1 MAPEIIG
8 GRYRL
13 ERPLGSGG
21 MGEVHL
27 ARDLLLNRQVAV
39 KFPKVGVD
47 DDDDRSTLER
57 FRQEALS
64 AAALDHPFVCKVHE
78 VGEDCGRAYLVM
90 EYLEGQTL
98 DVHLR
103 QGLLSL
109 RQAVEFM
116 CELAQALDVAHQRR
130 VLHRDL
136 KPANVMVS
144 THGHVKVLDFGLAK
158 SARPEPTGDPT
169 TTDTVV
175 LTDRGTRI
183 GTPAYM
189 SPEQVVGGELD
200 ARSDIFSLGTIYY
213 QMMTGAHPFTRPTN
227 STTMTAVVKDPP
239 GGGTRDLDS
248 VAGVAVVVLKMLAKE
263 PADRYQSVSD
273 LLVDLEPIRERSWSS
288 ASGTRPASGARPPS
302 GIEPPERTPF
312 VAREAELAELAKM
325 LERMQNGHGGLALLS
340 GESGVGKTRLAREL
354 HRLGREQGCL
364 VLSGQCVEQ
373 QGAPPY
379 GPFVEIVEHAARQV
393 LQDVRAAIGEEA
405 PEIATIVP
413 GLRRFYPDI
422 PPASNVPAE
431 YQRRLLFPA
440 YVDFTR
446 RLSIRLATVVLID
459 DLQWADESTLQL
471 LQELAPHLG
480 SMRVLVVATCR
491 DKGVEAERP
500 FYRTLEALI
509 RLPPVSRVN
518 LKRLTSSGVDKMLT
532 ALSGATPPS
541 PLVRAVFEETDGN
554 AFFVEEVYQ
563 HLLDEGRLFDA
574 DGKWKTA
581 LRGEP
586 IQVPESVRL
595 VITRRVQRL
604 GDAARKVL
612 TAAAVLGRAFPL
624 DLLTALVDLEDE
636 VVIEAI
642 EESERAHLVM
652 AEGQRSSRYLF
663 SHELVR
669 STLVSGLSAPR
680 RQRLHLRVADVL
692 EKLHAPASEAQAAAM
707 AHHLYQA
714 GGSADSSRTA
724 FWLKAAAERAYAAG
738 AFEEVLDLVDRLL
751 KLETGS
757 APAGTEAEEMQ
768 ARALMGLGRPAE
780 AIPALTRALE
790 HFTEQHDDGGIARV
804 SLALAFSQFWRARI
818 DQGVDVLTNGL
829 VALSAGARKERCQ
842 LQAELAT
849 ALVSLEHFE
858 QARML
863 YSEAM
868 TAAEE
873 LSDPHTLGLVLT
885 ARTNGLRSMHRL
897 NEVIQTG
904 QRAQA
909 ALDRTQSGQR
919 AETARNLALSYA
931 YSGRFAELDAVLHEI
946 ERTANRVGHF
956 GALWVASR
964 ARAAAD
970 LASTGNIEAFR
981 RQTEADLQGP
991 AQWRFVTQLPL
1002 GVATFYLGD
1011 VDTARTVLN
1020 AAAAEQPARSSWVGV
1035 AEANLLATWAFT
1047 GDAEAAHRAYD
1058 RVSPMLA
1065 RADSPNL
1072 AGRWLALM
1080 AAVPA
1085 LRLIDDRA
1093 AAAALYPTTLRLIET
1108 GQVHDMVTIGPN
1120 TPRLSAA
1127 LAAEAGGLIDE
1138 AKGHFEIA
1146 LTAAERLSH
1155 RLLLPTVKYWYGRM
1169 LAGTNEADDRA
1180 RGRALLEQAA
1190 REFRDLKM
1198 PIHTGLAERAL
1209 ASLS

>member
-1 MAPEIIG
+1 MAPETVG

-27 ARDLLLNRQVAV
+27 ARDLLLNRPVAV
-39 KFPKVGVD
+39 KFPKMGE
-47 DDDDRSTLER
+47 DDDRTTLER
-57 FRQEALS
+57 FRQEALA

-78 VGEDCGRAYLVM
+78 VGEDSGRAYLVM
-90 EYLEGQTL
+90 EYLEGYTL

-103 QGLLSL
+103 QGLLPL

-158 SARPEPTGDPT
+158 TRREATADPT

-189 SPEQVVGGELD
+189 SPEQVVGGDLD

-213 QMMTGAHPFTRPTN
+213 QMMTGAHPFLRPTN
-227 STTMTAVVKDPP
+227 STTMTAVVKDEPA
-239 GGGTRDLDS
+239 GGTRDLDS
-248 VAGVAVVVLKMLAKE
+248 VPGVAVVVSRMLAKE
-263 PADRYQSVSD
+263 PADRYQSVAD

-288 ASGTRPASGARPPS
+288 PGSGTRTASGTRPPS

-312 VAREAELAELAKM
+312 VAREAELAELVKM
-325 LERMQNGHGGLALLS
+325 LERMQDGYGGLALLS

-354 HRLGREQGCL
+354 HRLGRERGCL

-379 GPFVEIVEHAARQV
+379 APFVEIVEHAARQAP
-393 LQDVRAAIGEEA
+393 QDVRVAVGAS
-405 PEIATIVP
+405 PEIATMVP

-422 PPASNVPAE
+422 PPASIVPAE

-446 RLSIRLATVVLID
+446 RLAMRLPTVALID

-500 FYRTLEALI
+500 FYRTLETLI
-509 RLPPVSRVN
+509 RLPPVARLN

-532 ALSGATPPS
+532 ALSGNTPPP

-604 GDAARKVL
+604 SETARRVL
-612 TAAAVLGRAFPL
+612 TAAAVIGRAFPL
-624 DLLTALVDLEDE
+624 DLLAAVVDLEDDA
-636 VVIEAI
+636 VIDAI
-642 EESERAHLVM
+642 EESDSAHLVT
-652 AEGQRSSRYLF
+652 AEGHRSSRYLF

-692 EKLHAPASEAQAAAM
+692 ERLHAPATEAHAAAM
-707 AHHLYQA
+707 SHHLYQA
-714 GGSADSSRTA
+714 GGLADSSRTVL
-724 FWLKAAAERAYAAG
+724 WLKAAAERAYAAG

-751 KLETGS
+751 KLDTGS
-757 APAGTEAEEMQ
+757 APAVTEAEEMQ
-768 ARALMGLGRPAE
+768 ARALLGLGRPAE

-790 HFTEQHDDGGIARV
+790 RFTDQHDDAGIGRV

-829 VALSAGARKERCQ
+829 LALSAGARRERCQ

-858 QARML
+858 QARLL
-863 YSEAM
+863 YAEAM
-868 TAAEE
+868 TAAEQ
-873 LSDPHTLGLVLT
+873 LNDAHTLGLVLT

-897 NEVIQTG
+897 NDVIQTG

-909 ALDRTQSGQR
+909 ALDRTQSWQR

-931 YSGRFAELDAVLHEI
+931 YAGRFADLDSVLHEI

-970 LASTGNIEAFR
+970 LASSGNIESFR

-1011 VDTARTVLN
+1011 VEAARTVLN

-1047 GDAEAAHRAYD
+1047 GDAETAQRAYL

-1085 LRLIDDRA
+1085 LMLIDNRA
-1093 AAAALYPTTLRLIET
+1093 AAAALYPTTLKLIET

-1127 LAAEAGGLIDE
+1127 LAAQAGGLIEE
-1138 AKGHFEIA
+1138 ARGHFEVA
-1146 LTAAERLSH
+1146 LQTAERLSH
-1155 RLLLPTVKYWYGRM
+1155 RLLLPAVKYWYGRM
-1169 LAGTNEADDRA
+1169 LAGADGADDRA
-1180 RGRALLEQAA
+1180 RGYALLDLAA
-1190 REFRDLKM
+1190 KEFRDLKM
-1198 PIHTGLAERAL
+1198 PIHTALAERAL
-1209 ASLS
+1209 ASLP

>member
-1 MAPEIIG
+1 MAAETVG
-8 GRYRL
+8 GRYQL

-27 ARDLLLNRQVAV
+27 ARDLLLNRPVAI
-39 KFPKVGVD
+39 KFPRMGD
-47 DDDDRSTLER
+47 DDDLTTLDR
-57 FRQEALS
+57 FRREALS

-78 VGEDCGRAYLVM
+78 VGEDGGRAYLVM

-98 DVHLR
+98 DNHLR
-103 QGLLSL
+103 QGLIPQ

-158 SARPEPTGDPT
+158 TTRPQPSGDPNNNE
-169 TTDTVV
+169 TVV
-175 LTDRGTRI
+175 LTDRGTRL

-189 SPEQVVGGELD
+189 APEQVVGDDLD

-213 QMMTGAHPFTRPTN
+213 QMMTGAHPFLRPTN
-227 STTMTAVVKDPP
+227 STTMTAIVKDPP
-239 GGGTRDLDS
+239 AGGTRDLDS
-248 VAGVAVVVLKMLAKE
+248 VPGVAAVVSRMLAKE
-263 PADRYQSVSD
+263 PGQRYQSVAD
-273 LLVDLEPIRERSWSS
+273 LLVDLEPIRERSWSTP
-288 ASGTRPASGARPPS
+288 AAGTRPAS

-312 VAREAELAELAKM
+312 VARDAELGELVKM
-325 LERMQNGHGGLALLS
+325 LERMLAGHGGLVLIS

-354 HRLGREQGCL
+354 HRFGRDRGCL
-364 VLSGQCVEQ
+364 VLGGQCVEQ

-379 GPFVEIVEHAARQV
+379 GPFVEIVEQAARQV
-393 LQDVRAAIGEEA
+393 LLELRVAIGEA
-405 PEIATIVP
+405 SPEIATIVP

-422 PPASNVPAE
+422 PPAPIVPAE
-431 YQRRLLFPA
+431 YQRRMLFPA

-459 DLQWADESTLQL
+459 DLHWADESTLQL
-471 LQELAPHLG
+471 LQELTPHLA

-491 DKGVEAERP
+491 DKGLEADLP

-509 RLPPVSRVN
+509 RLPSVARIN

-532 ALSGATPPS
+532 ALSGSTPP
-541 PLVRAVFEETDGN
+541 PRLVRTVFEETDGN

-563 HLLDEGRLFDA
+563 HLLDEGRLFEE

-604 GDAARKVL
+604 GETARRVL

-624 DLLTALVDLEDE
+624 ELLAAVVDLVDD
-636 VVIEAI
+636 VVIDAI
-642 EESERAHLVM
+642 EESERAHLVL
-652 AEGQRSSRYLF
+652 AEGDRSSRYLF

-692 EKLHAPASEAQAAAM
+692 ERLQAPATDAPHAAAL

-714 GGSADSSRTA
+714 GGSAEASRTV

-751 KLETGS
+751 KLDSGS
-757 APAGTEAEEMQ
+757 VPEAITEAEEMQ
-768 ARALMGLGRPAE
+768 AKALIGLGRPAE

-790 HFTEQHDDGGIARV
+790 RFTDQHDDAGIARV
-804 SLALAFSQFWRARI
+804 SIALALSQFWRARL
-818 DQGVDVLTNGL
+818 DQGVSVLTNGL
-829 VALSAGARKERCQ
+829 LALSPGARPERCQ

-849 ALVSLEHFE
+849 ALVSLEQFD
-858 QARML
+858 QARL
-863 YSEAM
+863 FYAEAI
-868 TAAEE
+868 TAAEA
-873 LSDPHTLGLVLT
+873 LDDGHTLGLVLT
-885 ARTNGLRSMHRL
+885 ARTNGLRGMHRL
-897 NEVIQTG
+897 EDVIRTG

-909 ALDRTQSGQR
+909 VLDRTQSWQR
-919 AETARNLALSYA
+919 AETARNLALTYA
-931 YSGRFAELDAVLHEI
+931 NMGRFADLDSVQSEI

-956 GALWVASR
+956 GAQWVASR

-970 LASTGNIEAFR
+970 LASSGNIEAFR
-981 RQTEADLQGP
+981 SQTEADLQGP

-1002 GVATFYLGD
+1002 GVSTFYLGD

-1047 GDAEAAHRAYD
+1047 GDAETAHRAYL

-1065 RADSPNL
+1065 RGDTPNL

-1085 LRLIDDRA
+1085 LRLIDHRA
-1093 AAAALYPTTLRLIET
+1093 AAAALYPTTLALIET

-1127 LAAEAGGLIDE
+1127 LAAEAAGLLD
-1138 AKGHFEIA
+1138 AARAHFEAA
-1146 LTAAERLSH
+1146 LETSERLPH
-1155 RLLLPTVKYWYGRM
+1155 RLLQPTVKYWYGRM
-1169 LAGTNEADDRA
+1169 LVATDADGRA
-1180 RGRALLEQAA
+1180 RGRRLLEQAA
-1190 REFRDLKM
+1190 QEFRDLKM
-1198 PIHTGLAERAL
+1198 PIHSGLADRAL
-1209 ASLS
+1209 AAL

>member
-1 MAPEIIG
+1 
-8 GRYRL
+8 
-13 ERPLGSGG
+13 

-27 ARDLLLNRQVAV
+27 ARDLLLNRPVAI
-39 KFPKVGVD
+39 KFPRMI

-57 FRQEALS
+57 FRQEALA

-78 VGEDCGRAYLVM
+78 VGEDHGRAYLVM

-103 QGLLSL
+103 QGLVPL

-116 CELAQALDVAHQRR
+116 FELAQALDVAHQRG

-158 SARPEPTGDPT
+158 TARSEPAVDPT

-175 LTDRGTRI
+175 LTDRGTRL

-189 SPEQVVGGELD
+189 SPEQVVGGGLD
-200 ARSDIFSLGTIYY
+200 ARSDLFSLGTIYY
-213 QMMTGAHPFTRPTN
+213 QMMTGVHPFLRPTN

-239 GGGTRDLDS
+239 AGGTRDLDS
-248 VAGVAVVVLKMLAKE
+248 VPGVAAVVFRMLAKE
-263 PADRYQSVSD
+263 PGDRYQSVSD
-273 LLVDLEPIRERSWSS
+273 LLIDLGPIRERSWSS
-288 ASGTRPASGARPPS
+288 PSGVRPAS

-312 VAREAELAELAKM
+312 VAREAELAELMKM
-325 LERMQNGHGGLALLS
+325 LDRMQAGYGGLALLS

-354 HRLGREQGCL
+354 HRLARERGCL
-364 VLSGQCVEQ
+364 VLSGPCVEQ

-393 LQDVRAAIGEEA
+393 LQDVRVAVGEA
-405 PEIATIVP
+405 SPEIATIVP

-422 PPASNVPAE
+422 PSAAIVPAE

-446 RLSIRLATVVLID
+446 RLSIRLPIVVLID

-509 RLPPVSRVN
+509 RLPPVARLN
-518 LKRLTSSGVDKMLT
+518 LKRLTSAGVNKMLT
-532 ALSGATPPS
+532 ALSGSTPPP

-604 GDAARKVL
+604 GDTARRVL
-612 TAAAVLGRAFPL
+612 TAAAVIGRAFPL
-624 DLLTALVDLEDE
+624 DLLTTVVDLDDDA
-636 VVIEAI
+636 VIDAI
-642 EESERAHLVM
+642 EEAERAHLVV
-652 AEGQRSSRYLF
+652 AEGERSSRYLF

-669 STLVSGLSAPR
+669 STLVSGLSVPR

-692 EKLHAPASEAQAAAM
+692 ERLQAPATEAQAAAM

-714 GGSADSSRTA
+714 GGAADASRTV

-751 KLETGS
+751 KLNTGS
-757 APAGTEAEEMQ
+757 ALAVTQAEEMQ
-768 ARALMGLGRPAE
+768 AKALIGLGRPAE

-790 HFTEQHDDGGIARV
+790 RFIDQHDDAGIARV
-804 SLALAFSQFWRARI
+804 SLALAFSQFWRARL

-829 VALSAGARKERCQ
+829 LALSAGALPERCQ

-849 ALVSLEHFE
+849 ALVSLEQFE
-858 QARML
+858 PARLL
-863 YSEAM
+863 YAEAM
-868 TAAEE
+868 TAAEQ
-873 LSDPHTLGLVLT
+873 LKDAHTLGLVLT

-897 NEVIQTG
+897 EEVIHAGHRTQG
-904 QRAQA
+904 V
-909 ALDRTQSGQR
+909 LDRTQSWQR

-931 YSGRFAELDAVLHEI
+931 YLGRFADLDSVLHEI
-946 ERTANRVGHF
+946 ERTANRAGHF
-956 GALWVASR
+956 GAQWVASR

-970 LASTGNIEAFR
+970 VASSGNIEAFR
-981 RQTEADLQGP
+981 LLTEADLQGP

-1002 GVATFYLGD
+1002 GVATFYLGE
-1011 VDTARTVLN
+1011 VDAARTMLN
-1020 AAAAEQPARSSWVGV
+1020 AAAAEQPARSSWAGV
-1035 AEANLLATWAFT
+1035 AEANLLAIWAFI
-1047 GDAEAAHRAYD
+1047 GDTETANRAYL
-1058 RVSPMLA
+1058 RVAPMLA

-1072 AGRWLALM
+1072 TGRWLALM

-1085 LRLIDDRA
+1085 LRLMDDRA
-1093 AAAALYPTTLRLIET
+1093 AAAALYPATLKLIET

-1127 LAAEAGGLIDE
+1127 LAAEAAGLIEE
-1138 AKGHFEIA
+1138 ARGHFEAA
-1146 LTAAERLSH
+1146 LRAAGRLPH
-1155 RLLLPTVKYWYGRM
+1155 RLLQPTVKYWYGRM
-1169 LAGTNEADDRA
+1169 LAGTDGVDGRA
-1180 RGRALLEQAA
+1180 RARDLLEQAA
-1190 REFRDLKM
+1190 REFRELKM
-1198 PIHTGLAERAL
+1198 PIHTGLAERAVKGIW
-1209 ASLS
+1209 

>member
-1 MAPEIIG
+1 MAPQTVG

-13 ERPLGSGG
+13 ERPLGIGG

-27 ARDLLLNRQVAV
+27 AQDLLLNRPVAI
-39 KFPKVGVD
+39 KFPKIGD
-47 DDDDRSTLER
+47 ENDRTTLER

-78 VGEDCGRAYLVM
+78 VGEDNGRAFLVM

-98 DVHLR
+98 AVSLQ
-103 QGLLSL
+103 QGLVPL

-116 CELAQALDVAHQRR
+116 CELAQALDVAHRR
-130 VLHRDL
+130 GVLHRDL
-136 KPANVMVS
+136 KPTNVMVS

-158 SARPEPTGDPT
+158 IARPEAAGDPE

-175 LTDRGTRI
+175 ITDRGTRL

-189 SPEQVVGGELD
+189 SPEQVVGADLD
-200 ARSDIFSLGTIYY
+200 ARSDIFALGTIYY
-213 QMMTGAHPFTRPTN
+213 QLMAGAHPFLRPTN
-227 STTMTAVVKDPP
+227 STTMTAIVKDPP
-239 GGGTRDLDS
+239 AGGTRDLDS
-248 VAGVAVVVLKMLAKE
+248 VPGVAAVVGRMLAKE
-263 PADRYQSVSD
+263 PADRYQSMADV
-273 LLVDLEPIRERSWSS
+273 LVDLGPIRERSWSTPTPGS
-288 ASGTRPASGARPPS
+288 RPPS
-302 GIEPPERTPF
+302 AIEPPERTPF
-312 VAREAELAELAKM
+312 VAREAELAELLKM
-325 LERMQNGHGGLALLS
+325 LERMLVGYGGLVLLS

-354 HRLGREQGCL
+354 HRLGRERGCL
-364 VLSGQCVEQ
+364 LLSGQCVEQ

-379 GPFVEIVEHAARQV
+379 GPFVEIVEQAARQV
-393 LQDVRAAIGEEA
+393 LQEVRVAIA
-405 PEIATIVP
+405 DASPEIATIVP

-422 PPASNVPAE
+422 PPATVVPAE
-431 YQRRLLFPA
+431 SQRRVLFPA
-440 YVDFTR
+440 FVDFTR
-446 RLSIRLATVVLID
+446 RLSVRLATIVLID

-480 SMRVLVVATCR
+480 SMRVLVIATCR
-491 DKGVEAERP
+491 DKGVEADRP
-500 FYRTLEALI
+500 FYRTLETLI
-509 RLPPVSRVN
+509 RLPTVTRLN
-518 LKRLTSSGVDKMLT
+518 LKRLNSSGVDRMLRV
-532 ALSGATPPS
+532 LSGSTPP
-541 PLVRAVFEETDGN
+541 PALVRVVFEETDGN

-563 HLLDEGRLFDA
+563 HLLDEGRLFEA
-574 DGKWKTA
+574 DGKWRPA

-604 GDAARKVL
+604 GETARRVL
-612 TAAAVLGRAFPL
+612 TAAAVIGRAFPL
-624 DLLTALVDLEDE
+624 DLLTAVVGLEDE
-636 VVIEAI
+636 AVIDAI
-642 EESERAHLVM
+642 EESERAHLVL
-652 AEGQRSSRYLF
+652 AEGDRSSRYLF

-669 STLVSGLSAPR
+669 STLVSGLSVPR
-680 RQRLHLRVADVL
+680 RQRLHLRVADVIERL
-692 EKLHAPASEAQAAAM
+692 YAPATEAHAAAL

-714 GGSADSSRTA
+714 GGSADSVRA
-724 FWLKAAAERAYAAG
+724 VFWLKTAAERAYAAG
-738 AFEEVLDLVDRLL
+738 AFEEVLDLVDRLM
-751 KLETGS
+751 KLDTG
-757 APAGTEAEEMQ
+757 PAAAASEAEEMQ
-768 ARALMGLGRPAE
+768 AKALIGLGRPAE

-790 HFTEQHDDGGIARV
+790 RFAERCDDAGIARV
-804 SLALAFSQFWRARI
+804 SLALAFAQFWRARV

-829 VALSAGARKERCQ
+829 RVLSAGARRERCQ

-849 ALVSLEHFE
+849 ALVSLEQFE
-858 QARML
+858 PARQL
-863 YSEAM
+863 YAEAM
-868 TAAEE
+868 AAAEQE
-873 LSDPHTLGLVLT
+873 NDTHTLGLVLT

-897 NEVIQTG
+897 DEVIETG

-909 ALDRTQSGQR
+909 LLDRTQSWQR

-931 YSGRFAELDAVLHEI
+931 YSGRFAELDSVRQEI

-956 GALWVASR
+956 GAQWVASR

-970 LASTGNIEAFR
+970 LASSGNIEAFR
-981 RQTEADLQGP
+981 HLTEADLHGP

-1011 VDTARTVLN
+1011 VEAARTVLN
-1020 AAAAEQPARSSWVGV
+1020 AAAAEQPARSSWAGV

-1047 GDAEAAHRAYD
+1047 DDAEAAHRAYL

-1065 RADSPNL
+1065 LAGGPNL

-1080 AAVPA
+1080 AVVPA

-1093 AAAALYPTTLRLIET
+1093 AAAALYPATLELIDT

-1127 LAAEAGGLIDE
+1127 LAAEAAGRIDQ
-1138 AKGHFEIA
+1138 ATGHFEAA
-1146 LTAAERLSH
+1146 LQTAERLSH
-1155 RLLLPTVKYWYGRM
+1155 RLLLPTVRYWYGRM
-1169 LAGTNEADDRA
+1169 LAAAAGADGRPRA
-1180 RGRALLEQAA
+1180 AAMLTVSA

-1198 PIHTGLAERAL
+1198 PIHTRLAERAL
-1209 ASLS
+1209 VSL